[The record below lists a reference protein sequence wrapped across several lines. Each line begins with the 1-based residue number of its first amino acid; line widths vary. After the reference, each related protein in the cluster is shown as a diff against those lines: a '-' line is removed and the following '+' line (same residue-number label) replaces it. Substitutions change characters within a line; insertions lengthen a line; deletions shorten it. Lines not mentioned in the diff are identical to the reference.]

1 MCDCN
6 TEKSLILIN
15 IYTEMA
21 EYKANSKA
29 PKGLVLAGK
38 DAKSLGKEFVDF
50 RGEMSQAQLAY
61 AYEELNMTDFID
73 KTDKVN
79 EKATTKKSTSKKAT
93 TTITENS
100 EEE

>member
-1 MCDCN
+1 M
-6 TEKSLILIN
+6 N

-21 EYKANSKA
+21 EYKVNDKA
-29 PKGLVLAGK
+29 QKGLRLAGK
-38 DAKSLGKEFVDF
+38 DEESLGKEFVDF
-50 RGEMSQAQLAY
+50 RGELSQADLAY
-61 AYEELNMTDFID
+61 AYEELHITDWID

-79 EKATTKKSTSKKAT
+79 EKATTKKSTTKKS

>member
-21 EYKANSKA
+21 EYKINDNA
-29 PKGLVLAGK
+29 PKGLVLAGR
-38 DAKSLGKEFVDF
+38 DDENLGKEFVDF
-50 RGEMSQAQLAY
+50 RKELSQAEIAY
-61 AYEELNMTDFID
+61 AYEELHITNWID

-79 EKATTKKSTSKKAT
+79 EKSTSKKSTSKAT
-93 TTITENS
+93 TTITEDS

>member
-1 MCDCN
+1 M
-6 TEKSLILIN
+6 N

-21 EYKANSKA
+21 EYKVNNKA
-29 PKGLVLAGK
+29 QKGLRLAGK
-38 DAKSLGKEFVDF
+38 DEKNLGKEFVDF
-50 RGEMSQAQLAY
+50 RGELSQADLAY
-61 AYEELNMTDFID
+61 AYEELHITDWID

-79 EKATTKKSTSKKAT
+79 EKATTKKSTTKKS

>member
-15 IYTEMA
+15 IYLEMA
-21 EYKANSKA
+21 EYKINSKA
-29 PKGLVLAGK
+29 QKGLRLAGK
-38 DAKSLGKEFVDF
+38 NEESLGKEFVDF
-50 RGEMSQAQLAY
+50 RGELSQADLAY
-61 AYEELNMTDFID
+61 AYEELHITDWID

-79 EKATTKKSTSKKAT
+79 EKATTKKSTTKKS
-93 TTITENS
+93 TTITEDS

>member
-1 MCDCN
+1 M
-6 TEKSLILIN
+6 N

-21 EYKANSKA
+21 EYKVNNKA
-29 PKGLVLAGK
+29 QKGLRLAGK
-38 DAKSLGKEFVDF
+38 DKKSLGKEFVDF
-50 RGEMSQAQLAY
+50 RGELSQADLAY
-61 AYEELNMTDFID
+61 AYEELHITDWID

-79 EKATTKKSTSKKAT
+79 EKATTKKSTTKKS

>member
-21 EYKANSKA
+21 EYKVNDKA
-29 PKGLVLAGK
+29 QKGLRLAGK
-38 DAKSLGKEFVDF
+38 DAESLGKEFVDF
-50 RGEMSQAQLAY
+50 RRELSQAELAY
-61 AYEELNMTDFID
+61 AYEQLHITDWID
-73 KTDKVN
+73 KTDKSN
-79 EKATTKKSTSKKAT
+79 EKATAKKSTSKKPK
-93 TTITENS
+93 TITENS

>member
-6 TEKSLILIN
+6 KEKSLILMN

-21 EYKANSKA
+21 EYKVNDKA
-29 PKGLVLAGK
+29 QRGLRLAGK
-38 DAKSLGKEFVDF
+38 DEESLGKEFVDF
-50 RGEMSQAQLAY
+50 RGELSQADLAY
-61 AYEELNMTDFID
+61 AYEELHITDWID

-79 EKATTKKSTSKKAT
+79 EKATTKKSTTKKST
-93 TTITENS
+93 KTITENS